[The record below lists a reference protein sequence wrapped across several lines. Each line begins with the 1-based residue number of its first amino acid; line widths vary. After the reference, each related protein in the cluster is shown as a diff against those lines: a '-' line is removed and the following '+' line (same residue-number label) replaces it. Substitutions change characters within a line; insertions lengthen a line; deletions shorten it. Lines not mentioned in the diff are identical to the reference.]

1 MDANTKRQGMAIT
14 SLVLGILSV
23 MCLGLFAGIPAIIL
37 GHTAH
42 RRTRNAPDQYAG
54 RGLAITG
61 FVLGYASILL
71 TALVV
76 LIFAAR
82 VAPQMA
88 PARSQAQRIKCIN
101 NMKNIGLAFR
111 IWAADHQDRF
121 PFQASANQSGQPGE
135 AGRHE
140 FGADLPDSGQ
150 GVSTPT
156 ILVCPSDPSKRP
168 AKSFASL
175 QLANVTY
182 EVETGPEVKG
192 TNPGEV
198 LGPLPDSRDR
208 ASLRRQCP
216 LGAAIGRLRAC
227 RCLTKRSFTGSPW
240 PAQRLAGF
248 PKVFSLENPSQ
259 FSASLSRWC
268 RSMRDMKS
276 LSRLIGYARVSSNG
290 SSRSA

>member
-1 MDANTKRQGMAIT
+1 MAIT

-76 LIFAAR
+76 LLFAVR
-82 VAPQMA
+82 VAPQIA
-88 PARSQAQRIKCIN
+88 PARSQAQRIRCIN

-121 PFQASANQSGQPGE
+121 PFQASTNPGGQPGE
-135 AGRHE
+135 T
-140 FGADLPDSGQ
+140 
-150 GVSTPT
+150 GVMNSAQIFQTLANELDTPT
-156 ILVCPSDPSKRP
+156 ILVCPSDPVKRP
-168 AKSFASL
+168 ARSFASL
-175 QLANVTY
+175 QLDNVTY
-182 EVETGPEVKG
+182 EVETGPDVTG

-198 LGPLPDSRDR
+198 LAR
-208 ASLRRQCP
+208 CP
-216 LGAAIGRLRAC
+216 IHGTELLC
-227 RCLTKRSFTGSPW
+227 DGS
-240 PAQRLAGF
+240 
-248 PKVFSLENPSQ
+248 VH
-259 FSASLSRWC
+259 
-268 RSMRDMKS
+268 
-276 LSRLIGYARVSSNG
+276 
-290 SSRSA
+290 

>member
-76 LIFAAR
+76 LIFATH
-82 VAPQMA
+82 VSQQMA
-88 PARSQAQRIKCIN
+88 PARNQAQRINCIN

-121 PFQASANQSGQPGE
+121 PFQASANQSGEPGE
-135 AGRHE
+135 ARVMNSAQIFQTLAKE
-140 FGADLPDSGQ
+140 LA
-150 GVSTPT
+150 TPT
-156 ILVCPSDPSKRP
+156 ILVCPNDPSKRP
-168 AKSFASL
+168 AKNFTSL
-175 QLANVTY
+175 QPANVTY
-182 EVETGPEVKG
+182 EVETGPEVNG

-198 LGPLPDSRDR
+198 LAR
-208 ASLRRQCP
+208 CP
-216 LGAAIGRLRAC
+216 IHGTELLC
-227 RCLTKRSFTGSPW
+227 DGS
-240 PAQRLAGF
+240 
-248 PKVFSLENPSQ
+248 VH
-259 FSASLSRWC
+259 
-268 RSMRDMKS
+268 
-276 LSRLIGYARVSSNG
+276 
-290 SSRSA
+290 